1 MPAPLP
7 AAPPFRA
14 SLLVAAAVLAL
25 GASLVPA
32 ARAQLTAQGTLAP
45 VVVTTDRGG
54 SEGYTPSTTS
64 TGKIPV
70 PLMDLPSSV
79 TVVPKEALE
88 EQAAKTLGQA
98 LGNASGAQPV
108 YGGGYGFSD
117 AFAIRGLRARFLRDG
132 LPDGP
137 PLLNYSRSF
146 ADVEAVEVLKGPGSA
161 IYGNGAPGGVINLV
175 SKQPQRKFAAEG
187 SASVGG
193 LGLHHGTAD
202 ITGPLSE
209 AWSGRLIANDY
220 HQDGIRGLS
229 SDIRELV
236 GRLEYA
242 PDAGQ
247 RVKLAWEHRENR
259 FVPDNYGIPFDTS
272 RQIVAAPRDSR
283 FYSPFNH
290 ADQDI
295 DRLSAIHELTLSPV
309 ASVRTALVHDRRDT
323 DVVRNAGGNP
333 VNAAGAFTGRSG
345 RTQTDRATFTNLSSE
360 LTLKAAGPL
369 PQTVLVGA
377 EYERVRDATARST
390 YSLPS
395 IANALAPVV
404 PEATLAALPLAPGF
418 DKTIGSDTLSLY
430 AQDQIEISRRWKA
443 RAGLRLDRAHWFDEG
458 VGNSLTAP
466 TVANVDRKLDVHE
479 TLPSWQ
485 LGAVYQPSGQ
495 VSFFGGYTQ
504 GRFIGIQSESANLD
518 RAAERSSQVELGT
531 KTSWLGDKLNVNATL
546 FQTRRQNYLVALV
559 PGTDPQP
566 VGRSTSRGIELDV
579 IGNPMPG
586 WNVIASAT
594 HVNAR
599 STSNEL
605 AGVPG
610 VTTGAGESVNG
621 RFLSSTPASAWSVW
635 SSYFLQGGPLQG
647 LGFGL
652 GALHKGASYVDAIE
666 TLRVPA
672 STIVNAAVFY
682 RLHKSEVALNVKNLA
697 NRSDFVVPTFAG
709 ALPGDPRQAI
719 LTYRVWL

>member
-1 MPAPLP
+1 MPTALS
-7 AAPPFRA
+7 AIPPFRA
-14 SLLVAAAVLAL
+14 SPLFAATLVVL
-25 GASLVPA
+25 GAGLAPTVHAQPA
-32 ARAQLTAQGTLAP
+32 AQSTLAP
-45 VVVTTDRGG
+45 VVVTTDRG
-54 SEGYTPSTTS
+54 SESYTPSTTS

-79 TVVPKEALE
+79 TVVPKAALE
-88 EQAAKTLGQA
+88 EQATKTLGQA
-98 LGNASGAQPV
+98 LTNASGTQPV
-108 YGGGYGFSD
+108 YAGGYGFSD
-117 AFAIRGLRARFLRDG
+117 AFVIRGLRARFLRDG

-175 SKQPQRKFAAEG
+175 SKQPQRRFGAEASL
-187 SASVGG
+187 SAGG
-193 LGLHHGTAD
+193 LGLRQGTID

-242 PDAGQ
+242 PDATQ

-283 FYSPFNH
+283 YYSPFNH

-295 DRLSAIHELTLSPV
+295 DRLSAVHELTLSPA

-323 DVVRNAGGNP
+323 DVARNAGGNP
-333 VNAAGAFTGRSG
+333 VNAAGAFTGRNG
-345 RTQTDRATFTNLSSE
+345 RTQTDQATFTNLSSE
-360 LTLKAAGPL
+360 LTLRAGGAL
-369 PQTVLVGA
+369 PQTILVGA
-377 EYERVRDATARST
+377 EYERVRDATARYT

-395 IANALAPVV
+395 MSNALAPVV
-404 PEATLAALPLAPGF
+404 PETTLAGLPLTRSF
-418 DKTIGSDTLSLY
+418 DKTIGSDTVSLY
-430 AQDQIEISRRWKA
+430 AQDQIELSRRWKA

-458 VGNSLTAP
+458 FGNSLTVP
-466 TVANVDRKLDVHE
+466 TVANVFRKLDVHQ

-485 LGAVYQPSGQ
+485 VGAVYRPSSQ

-504 GRFIGIQSESANLD
+504 GRFISVQSESANLD
-518 RAAERSSQVELGT
+518 RAAERSSQIELGT

-546 FQTRRQNYLVALV
+546 FDTERRNYLVALT

-566 VGRSTSRGIELDV
+566 VGRSKSRGLELDV
-579 IGNPMPG
+579 IGNPLPG
-586 WNVIASAT
+586 WNLIASAT

-605 AGVPG
+605 ASVPG

-621 RFLSSTPASAWSVW
+621 RFLAATPANAYSLW
-635 SSYFLQGGPLQG
+635 SSYTLQGGSLQG

-652 GALHKGASYVDAIE
+652 GAVHKGASYVDAIE
-666 TLRVPA
+666 KLKVPA
-672 STIVNAAVFY
+672 STILNAAVFY
-682 RLHKSEVALNVKNLA
+682 KMRKSEVALNVKNLTDR
-697 NRSDFVVPTFAG
+697 NSFVVPTFAG
-709 ALPGDPRQAI
+709 ALPGDPRQAV
-719 LTYRVWL
+719 LSFRVWM

>member
-1 MPAPLP
+1 MTSPRT
-7 AAPPFRA
+7 PPFRV
-14 SLLVAAAVLAL
+14 SPLLAATLAAL
-25 GASLVPA
+25 GATFAPA
-32 ARAQLTAQGTLAP
+32 ASAQTAQGTLAP
-45 VVVTTDRGG
+45 VVVTTERGV

-79 TVVPKEALE
+79 TVVPKEAIE
-88 EQAAKTLGQA
+88 EQSAKTLGQA
-98 LGNASGAQPV
+98 LTNASGAQPV
-108 YGGGYGFSD
+108 YGGGYGFAD
-117 AFAIRGLRARFLRDG
+117 AFVIRGLRARFLRDG

-175 SKQPQRKFAAEG
+175 SKQPQRKFRAEG
-187 SASVGG
+187 SLAAGS
-193 LGLHHGTAD
+193 LGLRQGTAD
-202 ITGPLSE
+202 ITGPLSD

-220 HQDGIRGLS
+220 HQDGFRGLS

-242 PDAGQ
+242 PNAAH

-259 FVPDNYGIPFDTS
+259 FVPDNYGIPFNTS
-272 RQIVAAPRDSR
+272 RQIVAAPRESR
-283 FYSPFNH
+283 YYSPFNH

-295 DRLSAIHELTLSPV
+295 DRVSAVHDLTLSPS
-309 ASVRTALVHDRRDT
+309 ASVRTALIHDRRDT
-323 DVVRNAGGNP
+323 DVARNAGGNP
-333 VNAAGAFTGRSG
+333 VNAAGAFTGRNG
-345 RTQTDRATFTNLSSE
+345 RTQTDKASFTNLSSE
-360 LTLKAAGPL
+360 LTFRAAGPL
-369 PQTVLVGA
+369 PQTLLVGA
-377 EYERVRDATARST
+377 EYERVRDATARYT

-395 IANALAPVV
+395 VANAFAPVV
-404 PEATLAALPLAPGF
+404 PETALASLPLTRSF
-418 DKTIGSDTLSLY
+418 DKKIGADTVSLY

-443 RAGLRLDRAHWFDEG
+443 RAGLRLDRAHWFDDG
-458 VGNSLTAP
+458 FGNSLTVP
-466 TVANVDRKLDVHE
+466 TVANVFRKLDVHE

-485 LGAVYQPSGQ
+485 VGAVYQPSSQ

-504 GRFIGIQSESANLD
+504 GRFVSVQSESANLD

-546 FQTRRQNYLVALV
+546 FETKRENYLVALA
-559 PGTDPQP
+559 PGADPRP
-566 VGRSTSRGIELDV
+566 VGRSRSRGLELDV
-579 IGNPMPG
+579 VGNPMPG
-586 WNVIASAT
+586 LNVIASAT

-599 STSNEL
+599 STGSEL
-605 AGVPG
+605 ASVPG

-621 RFLSSTPASAWSVW
+621 RFLAATPASAWSLW
-635 SSYFLQGGPLQG
+635 SSYTLQSGSLQG

-652 GALHKGASYVDAIE
+652 GAVHKGASYVDAIE
-666 TLRVPA
+666 KLKVPA
-672 STIVNAAVFY
+672 YTLVNAAVFY
-682 RLHKSEVALNVKNLA
+682 RLRNAEVALNVKNVA
-697 NRSDFVVPTFAG
+697 DRNYYVVPTFAG

-719 LTYRVWL
+719 VSFKAWM

>member
-1 MPAPLP
+1 MTTAPLSGT
-7 AAPPFRA
+7 PPFRA
-14 SLLVAAAVLAL
+14 SPLFAAALVAL
-25 GASLVPA
+25 GAGLAPA
-32 ARAQLTAQGTLAP
+32 AHAQQATLAP
-45 VVVTTDRGG
+45 VVVSTERTG

-98 LGNASGAQPV
+98 LTNASGAQPV
-108 YGGGYGFSD
+108 YAGGYGFSD
-117 AFAIRGLRARFLRDG
+117 AFVIRGLRARFLRDG

-146 ADVEAVEVLKGPGSA
+146 ADVESVEVLKGPGSA

-175 SKQPQRKFAAEG
+175 SKQPQRKFSAEG
-187 SASVGG
+187 SVAAGG
-193 LGLHHGTAD
+193 LGLRQGTVD

-209 AWSGRLIANDY
+209 TWSGRLIANDY

-242 PDAGQ
+242 PNAAQ

-259 FVPDNYGIPFDTS
+259 FVPDNYGIPFNTA

-283 FYSPFNH
+283 YYSPFNH

-295 DRLSAIHELTLSPV
+295 DRLSAVHELTLSPG
-309 ASVRTALVHDRRDT
+309 ASVRTALIHDRRDT
-323 DVVRNAGGNP
+323 DVARNAGGNP
-333 VNAAGAFTGRSG
+333 VNAAGAFTGRNG
-345 RTQTDRATFTNLSSE
+345 RTQTDKATFTNLSSE
-360 LTLKAAGPL
+360 LTFKAAGPL

-377 EYERVRDATARST
+377 EYERVRDATARSS
-390 YSLPS
+390 YSLPG

-404 PEATLAALPLAPGF
+404 PETTLAGLPLARNF
-418 DKTIGSDTLSLY
+418 DKKIGSDTVSLY
-430 AQDQIEISRRWKA
+430 AQDQVDISRRWKA
-443 RAGLRLDRAHWFDEG
+443 RAGLRIDRAHWFDEG
-458 VGNSLTAP
+458 IGNSLTAP
-466 TVANVDRKLDVHE
+466 TVANVFRKLDVHE

-485 LGAVYQPSGQ
+485 VGAVYQPSSR

-504 GRFIGIQSESANLD
+504 GRFISVQSESANLD

-546 FQTRRQNYLVALV
+546 FDTRRENYLVALA
-559 PGTDPQP
+559 PGADPQP
-566 VGRSTSRGIELDV
+566 VGRSKSRGLELDV
-579 IGNPMPG
+579 IGKPLPG
-586 WNVIASAT
+586 WNILASAT
-594 HVNAR
+594 RVNAR

-605 AGVPG
+605 ASVPG

-621 RFLSSTPASAWSVW
+621 RVLAATPANAWSLW
-635 SSYFLQGGPLQG
+635 SSYTLQGGPLQG

-652 GALHKGASYVDAIE
+652 GAVHKAASYADAIE
-666 TLRVPA
+666 KLKVPA
-672 STIVNAAVFY
+672 YTILNAAVFY
-682 RLHKSEVALNVKNLA
+682 RMHKSEVALNVKNLTD
-697 NRSDFVVPTFAG
+697 RDHFVVPTFAG

-719 LTYRVWL
+719 VSFRVWM